1 MLNSSPS
8 PSPENGGLGG
18 KFWNALHNHALN
30 GDFVVGRW
38 WAVVGRGPIC
48 PPDFPR
54 RAGFWSFS
62 ASKSVLNYH
71 LNRQV
76 LHGRNR
82 QSQCDAQPTV
92 AAK

>member
-54 RAGFWSFS
+54 RAGWRSIS
-62 ASKSVLNYH
+62 ASKSGPNYH
-71 LNRQV
+71 LICPF
-76 LHGRNR
+76 LHGQHR
-82 QSQCDAQPTV
+82 QSKCDAQPQG